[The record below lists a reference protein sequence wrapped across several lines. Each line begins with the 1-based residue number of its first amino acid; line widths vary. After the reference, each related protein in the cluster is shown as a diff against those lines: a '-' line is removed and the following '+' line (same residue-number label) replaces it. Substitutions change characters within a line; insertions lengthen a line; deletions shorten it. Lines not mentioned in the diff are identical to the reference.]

1 MSIVKSAKDQLQTGS
16 IGQWYLA
23 KSATDRLIIKIVS
36 GLIVAALFY
45 SVIWKPV
52 SDYNVEQQAR
62 YAMELSLSE
71 WIALNQ
77 SALKRTTSLSVGGN
91 TAPPLLPSIT
101 TAANRTQL
109 KLDRLQPDSD
119 GGVNVTLQEQRFD
132 QVLNW
137 LSLLEDKQRLKVE
150 RLSIDRGDRS
160 GNVSGQV
167 KLTRS
172 EQ

>member
-1 MSIVKSAKDQLQTGS
+1 MNIVKSAKDQLQTGS
-16 IGQWYLA
+16 IGQWYAA

-36 GLIVAALFY
+36 SLVVATLFY
-45 SVIWKPV
+45 STLWKPV
-52 SDYNVEQQAR
+52 SDFNVEQQAR
-62 YAMELSLSE
+62 YATELTLSE

-77 SALKRTTSLSVGGN
+77 NALRRTTNLSVGGN
-91 TAPPLLPSIT
+91 TAPALIPSIT
-101 TAANRTQL
+101 NAANQTQL
-109 KLDRLQPDSD
+109 KLDRLQPDSG

-137 LSLLEDKQRLKVE
+137 LSLLEDKQRLKIE
-150 RLSIDRGDRS
+150 RLSIDRGDRN

-167 KLTRS
+167 KLFRQ